1 MKITKLLG
9 TTAIMAVGFISF
21 SATAQDSD
29 IQSQINELK
38 KQIAALEKATAE
50 AAKVAKK
57 AAVVKKADPAPRL
70 ATADGKYEMN
80 MRGRVEVDFGWASG
94 DNGNVNVDAAEFRAA
109 WIGIEGKAG
118 KNIGYK
124 FEADFGANKVSMKDA
139 YVTFGKKVKVTVGH
153 SKITNSME
161 LQTGGT
167 QLNTM
172 ERSSMVNAFGF
183 GRALGVKV
191 GTSGDNWSLAGGVFR
206 GGAGTKLN
214 DEGLIFTGRGTYG
227 VKMDGGTMIMGA
239 ASFRSRDMGD
249 GTISYKARPGHHLT
263 SSSKGASVSPGN
275 SKDTFFGVELA
286 AQSGPFHFGSEAG
299 WLTADEAGVGGE
311 DAKFYGGYAEVGF
324 FLTGENNGLSLSK
337 GSWGR
342 PKVKSNVFEGG
353 KGAWQIVGKFETLD
367 LNDST
372 AGLYGGKMDTY
383 IIGVNWYLNK
393 FSRIVANYSRAN
405 SWSHTFDRDIDAFG
419 LRFQVD
425 W

>member
-1 MKITKLLG
+1 MKLSKLLC
-9 TTAIMAVGFISF
+9 TTAMIAVGTISF

-29 IQSQINELK
+29 IQKQINELK

-50 AAKVAKK
+50 ATKVAKK

-80 MRGRVEVDFGWASG
+80 LRGRVEVDFGWASG
-94 DNGNVNVDAAEFRAA
+94 DNGAVDVDAAEFRAA

-124 FEADFGANKVSMKDA
+124 FEADFGSNKVSMKDA
-139 YVTFGKKVKVTVGH
+139 YVSFGKKVKFTVGH
-153 SKITNSME
+153 SKVTNSME

-167 QLNTM
+167 QLNTL

-191 GTSGDNWSLAGGVFR
+191 GTSGDNWSLAAGAFR

-214 DEGLIFTGRGTYG
+214 DEGLIFTARGTYG

-249 GTISYKARPGHHLT
+249 GSISYKAKAGHHLSPNGVKT
-263 SSSKGASVSPGN
+263 SSLT
-275 SKDTFFGVELA
+275 SKDTFVGLELA
-286 AQSGPFHFGSEAG
+286 AQHGSFHMGSEWGMLSAQD
-299 WLTADEAGVGGE
+299 AIAVGT
-311 DAKFYGGYAEVGF
+311 DAKFRAGYFEMGY

-342 PKVKSNVFEGG
+342 PKVNKSVYEGG
-353 KGAWQIVGKFETLD
+353 MGAWQIVGKFDTID
-367 LNDST
+367 LNDNS
-372 AGLYGGKMDTY
+372 YFGGNMDSY
-383 IIGVNWYLNK
+383 IFGVNWYLNR
-393 FSRIVANYSRAN
+393 FTRVVANYSKSKIVSPLMDADVN
-405 SWSHTFDRDIDAFG
+405 SFG